1 MGSYIAIEF
10 LIERVKSNYVIAD
23 VFDNLWMYKFRSSSS
38 DLNMSKCSR
47 L

>member
-1 MGSYIAIEF
+1 MGSYIAIEI
-10 LIERVKSNYVIAD
+10 LIKRVKSNEVIAD
-23 VFDNLWMYKFRSSSS
+23 VFDNLWMYTFRSSSL